1 MVTML
6 PTRTSAMTRTRPLA
20 RSLAR
25 TAAVAALAGAAA
37 CGDILQT
44 EPVTSLPQDQMI
56 TDAATATASL
66 NGAYDALQSGSYY
79 GLSALLV
86 GDLPADNTV
95 WSGTFQY
102 LGEMQTN
109 RMQADNAEVT
119 SLWTA
124 IYSSVNRANLLIGT
138 VPTVASIPANTRDDI
153 LGQAYFIRA
162 LGFHNLV
169 KYWGAVP
176 IPTKVTTG
184 PDESKEYTRAP
195 VTEVYTQVLKDL
207 DSAQALTKNT
217 ANTRYATPMAARAL
231 RARVLFYRAG
241 LAGNAGSQADY
252 QAALDAANQVLAGRD
267 TLVVPYASLFSAAGS
282 NTSEDLL
289 RISFNATETNGLSN
303 YYLSVGRA
311 EVAPSANL
319 DAAYPT
325 GDLRKAATVAP
336 SGVAAR
342 PLNGVKWS
350 ARPGTEHIHVIRLAE
365 VVLIKAEA
373 LARLNRLPEAVAQ
386 YNKVRLRAGLAPHA
400 LGTQVTTQGDVI
412 NQIELERR
420 LELALEGDRWPDL
433 NRLGKAVQVKGI
445 QDRAGQVLFPIPLRD
460 IRVSPKLTQNP
471 GY

>member
-1 MVTML
+1 MTAL
-6 PTRTSAMTRTRPLA
+6 TTRT

-25 TAAVAALAGAAA
+25 LVALAAVAATTA
-37 CGDILQT
+37 CDSILQT

-56 TDAATATASL
+56 QDAATATASL

-86 GDLPADNTV
+86 GDLAADNTV

-109 RMQADNAEVT
+109 RMQADNSEVT
-119 SLWTA
+119 AFWTA
-124 IYSSVNRANLLIGT
+124 IYSSVNRANLLIDVVPT
-138 VPTVASIPANTRDDI
+138 VPTIPEATRADVM
-153 LGQAYFIRA
+153 GQAYFIRA

-184 PDESKEYTRAP
+184 PDESKNYVRTP
-195 VTEVYTQVLKDL
+195 VTEVYTQILKDL
-207 DSAQALTKNT
+207 DSAQTLTRNT
-217 ANTRYATPMAARAL
+217 TNTRYATATAARAL

-241 LAGNAGSQADY
+241 LPGNGNSQADY
-252 QAALDAANQVLAGRD
+252 QAALDAANAVLAGRD
-267 TLVVPYASLFSAAGS
+267 TLVVPYASLFSAAGN
-282 NTSEDLL
+282 NTTEDIF
-289 RISFNATETNGLSN
+289 RIAFNATETNGLSN

-319 DAAYPT
+319 DAAYPA
-325 GDLRKAATVAP
+325 GDLRKAASVAP
-336 SGVAAR
+336 SGVASR

-386 YNKVRLRAGLAPHA
+386 YNKVRIRAGLAPHA
-400 LGTQVTTQGDVI
+400 LGTQVTTQADVI
-412 NQIELERR
+412 NQIALERS
-420 LELALEGDRWPDL
+420 LELALEVDRWTDL
-433 NRLGKAVQVKGI
+433 IRIGKVIQVKGI
-445 QDRAGQVLFPIPLRD
+445 QD
-460 IRVSPKLTQNP
+460 
-471 GY
+471 

>member
-1 MVTML
+1 MVIMTAL
-6 PTRTSAMTRTRPLA
+6 KTRTRLLA
-20 RSLAR
+20 RIV
-25 TAAVAALAGAAA
+25 AVAALATTVA
-37 CGDILQT
+37 CDGILQT

-56 TDAATATASL
+56 QDAATATASL

-79 GLSALLV
+79 GLSAQLV
-86 GDLPADNTV
+86 GDLAADNAV

-119 SLWTA
+119 AYWTA
-124 IYSSVNRANLLIGT
+124 IYSSVNRANLLIDA
-138 VPTVASIPANTRDDI
+138 VPRVSTIPDATRADVM
-153 LGQAYFIRA
+153 GQAYFIRA

-184 PDESKEYTRAP
+184 PDESKAYVRTP
-195 VTEVYTQVLKDL
+195 VNDVYTQVLKDL
-207 DSAQALTKNT
+207 DSAQTLTRNT
-217 ANTRYATPMAARAL
+217 TNTRYATPTAARAL

-241 LAGNAGSQADY
+241 LAGNANSQADY

-267 TLVVPYASLFSAAGS
+267 TLVVPYADLFSALGS
-282 NTSEDLL
+282 NTTEDIF
-289 RISFNATETNGLSN
+289 RVAFNATETNGLSN

-311 EVAPSANL
+311 EVAPSSGL
-319 DAAYPT
+319 DAAYT
-325 GDLRKAATVAP
+325 AGDIRKTVSVRP
-336 SGVAAR
+336 SGVASR
-342 PLNGVKWS
+342 PLNGTKWS

-386 YNKVRLRAGLAPHA
+386 YNKVRLRAGLASHT
-400 LGTQVTTQGDVI
+400 LGTQVTSQADVI

-420 LELALEGDRWPDL
+420 LELALEGDRWSDL
-433 NRLGKAVQVKGI
+433 IRLGRAVQVKGI
-445 QDRAGQVLFPIPLRD
+445 QDRPGQLLFPIPIRD
-460 IRVSPKLTQNP
+460 VRVSPQLTQNP

>member
-1 MVTML
+1 
-6 PTRTSAMTRTRPLA
+6 MTYFKDRTRAFA
-20 RSLAR
+20 RL
-25 TAAVAALAGAAA
+25 TAVGMLAAA
-37 CGDILQT
+37 TACDGILQT
-44 EPVTSLPQDQMI
+44 EPVTSLPQDLMI
-56 TDAATATASL
+56 QDAATATASL

-86 GDLPADNTV
+86 GDLAADNAV
-95 WSGTFQY
+95 WSGTFGY

-109 RMQADNAEVT
+109 RMQADNQEVT
-119 SLWTA
+119 ALWTA
-124 IYSSVNRANLLIGT
+124 IYSSVNRANLLIDA
-138 VPTVASIPANTRDDI
+138 VPKVASIPEATRSDI

-184 PDESKEYTRAP
+184 PDESKSYVRTP
-195 VTEVYTQVLKDL
+195 VNDVYTQVLKDL
-207 DSAQALTKNT
+207 DSAQALTRNT
-217 ANTRYATPMAARAL
+217 ANTRYATPVAARAL

-252 QAALDAANQVLAGRD
+252 LAALDAANQVLAGRD
-267 TLVVPYASLFSAAGS
+267 TLTVPFASLFSAAGN
-282 NTSEDLL
+282 NTTEDIF
-289 RISFNATETNGLSN
+289 RVSFNATETNGLSN

-319 DAAYPT
+319 DAAYPA
-325 GDLRKAATVAP
+325 GDLRKPATVAP

-350 ARPGTEHIHVIRLAE
+350 ARPGTEHVHVIRLAE

-386 YNKVRLRAGLAPHA
+386 YNKVRLRAGLAPHT
-400 LGTQVTTQGDVI
+400 LGTQVTTQADVI

-460 IRVSPKLTQNP
+460 IRVSPQLTQNP

>member
-1 MVTML
+1 MTAL
-6 PTRTSAMTRTRPLA
+6 TTRT

-25 TAAVAALAGAAA
+25 LVALAAVAATTA
-37 CGDILQT
+37 CDSILQT

-56 TDAATATASL
+56 QDAATATASL

-79 GLSALLV
+79 GLTALLV
-86 GDLPADNTV
+86 GDLAADNTV

-109 RMQADNAEVT
+109 RMQADNSEVT
-119 SLWTA
+119 AFWTA
-124 IYSSVNRANLLIGT
+124 IYSSVNRANLLIDVVPT
-138 VPTVASIPANTRDDI
+138 VPTIPEATRADVM
-153 LGQAYFIRA
+153 GQAYFIRA

-184 PDESKEYTRAP
+184 PDESKNYVRTP
-195 VTEVYTQVLKDL
+195 VTEVYTQILKDL
-207 DSAQALTKNT
+207 DSAQTLTRNT
-217 ANTRYATPMAARAL
+217 TNTRYATATAARAL

-241 LAGNAGSQADY
+241 LPGNGNSQADY
-252 QAALDAANQVLAGRD
+252 QAALDAANAVLAGRD
-267 TLVVPYASLFSAAGS
+267 TLVVPYASLFSAAGN
-282 NTSEDLL
+282 NTTEDIF
-289 RISFNATETNGLSN
+289 RIAFNATETNGLSN

-319 DAAYPT
+319 DAAYPA
-325 GDLRKAATVAP
+325 GDLRKAASVAP
-336 SGVAAR
+336 SGVASR

-386 YNKVRLRAGLAPHA
+386 YNKVRIRAGLAPHA
-400 LGTQVTTQGDVI
+400 LGTQVTTQADVI

-433 NRLGKAVQVKGI
+433 IRLGKVIQVKGI
-445 QDRAGQVLFPIPLRD
+445 QDRPGQALFPIPIRD
-460 IRVSPKLTQNP
+460 VRVSPQLTQNP

>member
-1 MVTML
+1 MTAL
-6 PTRTSAMTRTRPLA
+6 TTRT

-25 TAAVAALAGAAA
+25 LVALAAVAATTA
-37 CGDILQT
+37 CDSILQT

-56 TDAATATASL
+56 QDAATATASL

-86 GDLPADNTV
+86 GDLAADNTV

-109 RMQADNAEVT
+109 RMQADNSEVT
-119 SLWTA
+119 AFWTA
-124 IYSSVNRANLLIGT
+124 IYSSVNRANLLIDVVPT
-138 VPTVASIPANTRDDI
+138 VPTIPEATRADVM
-153 LGQAYFIRA
+153 GQAYFIRA

-184 PDESKEYTRAP
+184 PDESKNYVRTP
-195 VTEVYTQVLKDL
+195 VTEVYTQILKDL
-207 DSAQALTKNT
+207 DSAQTLTRNT
-217 ANTRYATPMAARAL
+217 TNTRYATATAARAL

-241 LAGNAGSQADY
+241 LPGNGNSQADY
-252 QAALDAANQVLAGRD
+252 QAALDAANAVLAGRD
-267 TLVVPYASLFSAAGS
+267 TLVVPYASLFSAAGN
-282 NTSEDLL
+282 NTTEDIF
-289 RISFNATETNGLSN
+289 RIAFNATETNGLSN

-311 EVAPSANL
+311 EVAPSATL
-319 DAAYPT
+319 DAAYPA
-325 GDLRKAATVAP
+325 GDLRKAASVAP
-336 SGVAAR
+336 SGVASR

-386 YNKVRLRAGLAPHA
+386 YNKVRIRAGLAPHA
-400 LGTQVTTQGDVI
+400 LGTQVTTQADVI

-433 NRLGKAVQVKGI
+433 FRLGKVILVKGI
-445 QDRAGQVLFPIPLRD
+445 QVRPGQALFPIPIRD
-460 IRVSPKLTQNP
+460 VRVSPQLTQNP

>member
-1 MVTML
+1 MIRIRFFMRAGAL
-6 PTRTSAMTRTRPLA
+6 AM
-20 RSLAR
+20 
-25 TAAVAALAGAAA
+25 LAGAAA
-37 CGDILQT
+37 CGEILQT

-56 TDAATATASL
+56 QDAATATASL
-66 NGAYDALQSGSYY
+66 NGTYDALQSGSYY

-86 GDLPADNTV
+86 GDLPADNAV

-119 SLWTA
+119 AFWTA

-138 VPTVASIPANTRDDI
+138 VPTVTSIPEATRSDI
-153 LGQAYFIRA
+153 TGQAYFIRA

-169 KYWGAVP
+169 KYWGPVP

-184 PDESKEYTRAP
+184 PDESKAYTRTP
-195 VTEVYTQVLKDL
+195 VADVYTQILKDL
-207 DSAQALTKNT
+207 DSAQAQIRNST
-217 ANTRYATPMAARAL
+217 NTRYATVLAARAL

-241 LAGNAGSQADY
+241 TAGSPADY
-252 QAALDAANQVLAGRD
+252 QAVLDAANLVLAGRD
-267 TLVVPYASLFSAAGS
+267 TLVVPYADLFSAAGS
-282 NTSEDLL
+282 NTTEDLF
-289 RISFNATETNGLSN
+289 RIAFNATESNGLSN

-319 DAAYPT
+319 DAAYPA
-325 GDLRKAATVAP
+325 GDLRKTVSVRP

-342 PLNGVKWS
+342 PLNGTKWS

-386 YNKVRLRAGLAPHA
+386 YNKVRVRAGLAPHVF
-400 LGTQVTTQGDVI
+400 GNQVTTQAGVL

-445 QDRAGQVLFPIPLRD
+445 QDRPGQVLFPIPLRD
-460 IRVSPKLTQNP
+460 TRVSPGLTQNP

>member
-1 MVTML
+1 MVIM
-6 PTRTSAMTRTRPLA
+6 TSYTNRA

-25 TAAVAALAGAAA
+25 LATLVALAATTA
-37 CGDILQT
+37 CDSILQT

-56 TDAATATASL
+56 QDAATATASL

-86 GDLPADNTV
+86 GDLAADNAV

-109 RMQADNAEVT
+109 RMQADNSEVT
-119 SLWTA
+119 SFWTA
-124 IYSSVNRANLLIGT
+124 IYSSVNRANLLIDA
-138 VPTVASIPANTRDDI
+138 VPKVSSIPEATRSDVM
-153 LGQAYFIRA
+153 GQAYFIRA

-169 KYWGAVP
+169 KYWGPVP

-184 PDESKEYTRAP
+184 PDESKAYVRTP
-195 VTEVYTQVLKDL
+195 VNEVYTQVLKDL
-207 DSAQALTKNT
+207 DSAQALTRNT
-217 ANTRYATPMAARAL
+217 ANTRYATATAARAL

-241 LAGNAGSQADY
+241 LPCNSASQADY
-252 QAALDAANQVLAGRD
+252 QAALDAANAVLAGRD
-267 TLVVPYASLFSAAGS
+267 TLVVPYAQLFTAAGS
-282 NTSEDLL
+282 NTTEDIF
-289 RISFNATETNGLSN
+289 RVSFTATETNGLSN

-311 EVAPSANL
+311 ETAPSALL
-319 DAAYPT
+319 DAAYPA
-325 GDLRKAATVAP
+325 GDLRKAASVAP

-350 ARPGTEHIHVIRLAE
+350 ARPGTEHVHVIRLAE

-386 YNKVRLRAGLAPHA
+386 YNKVRIRAGLAPHT
-400 LGTQVTTQGDVI
+400 LGNQVTTQASVI

-433 NRLGKAVQVKGI
+433 VRLGKVIQVKGI
-445 QDRAGQVLFPIPLRD
+445 QDRPGQALFPIPLRD
-460 IRVSPKLTQNP
+460 IRVSPQLTQNA

>member
-1 MVTML
+1 MVTMI

-20 RSLAR
+20 RSLGRA
-25 TAAVAALAGAAA
+25 AAVAALAGAAA

-56 TDAATATASL
+56 QDAATATASL
-66 NGAYDALQSGSYY
+66 NGAYDALQSGNYY
-79 GLSALLV
+79 GLSAQLV

-241 LAGNAGSQADY
+241 
-252 QAALDAANQVLAGRD
+252 LAGRD